1 MIGIE
6 PVFQIQSLRY
16 FKGYGVVPMST
27 LHHLLSKAVQRC
39 LVTGGLL
46 LIFLC
51 ASNLQLH
58 AAEVVMHTDAI
69 LFNAPGMSGG
79 SCDCGGTS
87 QPPWHGSVGG
97 RCCNRPCCPP
107 PTMFHADACGQ
118 LRAKDEAK
126 AHCVELP
133 SSFPRFNDWRH
144 TGRLPSPRPI
154 AMPRCH
160 HCGMPIHMG
169 M

>member
-1 MIGIE
+1 
-6 PVFQIQSLRY
+6 
-16 FKGYGVVPMST
+16 MST
-27 LHHLLSKAVQRC
+27 LHHLPSKTVQLY
-39 LVTGGLL
+39 LVPVGLF
-46 LIFLC
+46 LIFTL
-51 ASNLQLH
+51 ASHLQIH
-58 AAEVVMHTDAI
+58 AAEVVMHTDTI
-69 LFNAPGMSGG
+69 TFDGPSMSGA
-79 SCDCGGTS
+79 SCDCRGTS

-133 SSFPRFNDWRH
+133 SAFPKFHEWRH
-144 TGRLPSPRPI
+144 TGRWPSPRPI

-160 HCGMPIHMG
+160 HCGMPTPIG

>member
-1 MIGIE
+1 
-6 PVFQIQSLRY
+6 
-16 FKGYGVVPMST
+16 MST
-27 LHHLLSKAVQRC
+27 LHHLLSKTVQLY
-39 LVTGGLL
+39 LVPVGLF
-46 LIFLC
+46 LIFTLV
-51 ASNLQLH
+51 SHLQIQ
-58 AAEVVMHTDAI
+58 AAEVVMHTDTI
-69 LFNAPGMSGG
+69 TFDGPSMSGA

-118 LRAKDEAK
+118 LKAKDEAK

-133 SSFPRFNDWRH
+133 SAFPKFHEWRH

-160 HCGMPIHMG
+160 HCGMPTPIG

>member
-1 MIGIE
+1 M
-6 PVFQIQSLRY
+6 
-16 FKGYGVVPMST
+16 
-27 LHHLLSKAVQRC
+27 HHLLSKTVQLY
-39 LVTGGLL
+39 LVPVGLF
-46 LIFLC
+46 LIFTLV
-51 ASNLQLH
+51 SHLQIQ
-58 AAEVVMHTDAI
+58 AAEVVMHTDTI
-69 LFNAPGMSGG
+69 TFDGPSMSGA

-118 LRAKDEAK
+118 LKAKDEAK

-133 SSFPRFNDWRH
+133 SAFPKFHEWRH

-160 HCGMPIHMG
+160 HCGMPTPIG